1 MLRSGLFIKVIT
13 IFPCSRLTAA
23 HLSPFKAQWWRVVV
37 DGGGPVQVYKCMLL
51 QLPPS
56 AGTSSQSSS
65 TRPHNNIYRRWSN
78 ENIIVSTGKIF
89 VTTLKIFVSSD
100 HTSEWEQWWRQKWVV
115 YVNCWLQI
123 NNFFM
128 ETEENLAENL
138 AKLEKQAVNKR
149 TGMPVLVIFGGIL
162 VLFVLVLN
170 IAC

>member
-1 MLRSGLFIKVIT
+1 MIRTGLFIKVIT

-23 HLSPFKAQWWRVVV
+23 HLSPFKAQWWMVDVGWRRV
-37 DGGGPVQVYKCMLL
+37 GTSVQVL

-56 AGTSSQSSS
+56 AGTSSQSSFS
-65 TRPHNNIYRRWSN
+65 RPHNNIYPH
-78 ENIIVSTGKIF
+78 NIIVSMGKIF
-89 VTTLKIFVSSD
+89 VNALKIFVSSD
-100 HTSEWEQWWRQKWVV
+100 QTSEWEQWWRHQWVV

>member
-1 MLRSGLFIKVIT
+1 M
-13 IFPCSRLTAA
+13 
-23 HLSPFKAQWWRVVV
+23 
-37 DGGGPVQVYKCMLL
+37 
-51 QLPPS
+51 
-56 AGTSSQSSS
+56 
-65 TRPHNNIYRRWSN
+65 
-78 ENIIVSTGKIF
+78 
-89 VTTLKIFVSSD
+89 SSD